1 MYINP
6 CREANPVVQV
16 QSQGVPGRP
25 KAKPPMVFGS
35 PDSTDSNLTR
45 NIGSGNDQFNQLIK
59 PTGGTISLTVGSKGS
74 GGGASNRRGNRII
87 DGVTPGT
94 HGKDTGVRGTE
105 SNIPFV
111 YRISYNLYG

>member
-1 MYINP
+1 M
-6 CREANPVVQV
+6 VQV

-35 PDSTDSNLTR
+35 PDSTDSNLTK
-45 NIGSGNDQFNQLIK
+45 NIGNGNDQFNQLIK
-59 PTGGTISLTVGSKGS
+59 PTEGTIPLTVGSRGS

-87 DGVTPGT
+87 DGVSDKLPSSGT
-94 HGKDTGVRGTE
+94 EGKGTGRRGPE
-105 SNIPFV
+105 SNIFFI